1 MMRLLPIRAVESHA
15 VTDDALE
22 EAHAAAATTP
32 ADAS

>member
-1 MMRLLPIRAVESHA
+1 MTELGGTVESHA

-22 EAHAAAATTP
+22 EAHAAAT